1 MENDEINLD
10 TLVAAN
16 FPLILILIT
25 IAVCV
30 WLICAYFGD

>member
-10 TLVAAN
+10 ALVDAN
-16 FPLILILIT
+16 FPLILILIA
-25 IAVCV
+25 IVGCV